1 MAFSHGTPNSIVTDG
16 LIFCVDPAN
25 VLSWAGPDS
34 STVNDLIGTNNGT
47 AVNDVSGSYGDN
59 NSFDFDGVDDRITL
73 GSQISLTDLSIGMW
87 VNPGNAASPNTTLLL
102 GLRTSNAYKI
112 QFNSATQ
119 IAFKAG
125 GNTAVTGTPAIAN
138 DEWQYL
144 FITRTSDTIQWYLNG
159 STWGSASSVSTA
171 AFIFDCIGYF
181 NNGSKEWLG
190 KIGPIQVYDKA
201 ILASE
206 VTQNYN
212 ALKNRFRT

>member
-1 MAFSHGTPNSIVTDG
+1 MGLAHGVNIVRDG
-16 LIFCVDPAN
+16 LVFLVDPIN
-25 VLSWAGPDS
+25 PRSWTGPDS
-34 STVNDLIGTNNGT
+34 SNVNDLIGTNNCT

-59 NSFDFDGVDDRITL
+59 NSFDFDGVDDRINL
-73 GSQISLTDLSIGMW
+73 SSQISLTDLSIGMW
-87 VNPGNAASPNTTLLL
+87 VNPVNAASTTTTLLL
-102 GLRTSNAYKI
+102 GLRTSNTYKI

-190 KIGPIQVYDKA
+190 KIGPIQVYNSTLSA
-201 ILASE
+201 QE
-206 VTQNYN
+206 VKQNYN
-212 ALKNRFRT
+212 ALKGRFGL